1 MPSWTSTPNGTMT
14 ATVLTSPGAQPP
26 TTCFTHTTTY
36 PRPSLPSPDWVLVRV
51 RAAGLNRAELRGR
64 AGHAPFL
71 PEFNIFQ
78 SEYHADPP
86 AILGEEFVGEV
97 AEAGSASGFSAGEKV
112 AGFIY
117 GGGKAYDGAYA
128 QYTVVHKRRCFRLP
142 RETSLPW
149 EVLGAIPMSLWT
161 AYGSV
166 VLSGRLRERGSGATV
181 LVHGATSS
189 VGIFAILLAK
199 ERGATVI
206 ATTRQEGKLAR
217 LKEVGADHAV
227 LEEDIE
233 KEVLG
238 RFPRGMD
245 IVLELVGPDQI
256 TRSMGLL
263 ARYGTLVVT
272 GVLNLGWEATGFNPM
287 KIPSTRNLTRHVM
300 TNAGPGTEDDELD
313 LVEPVLAEAVRNIE
327 SGKWPK
333 EYIIDRTFELRE
345 AGAAHTYMEDNKAK
359 GKVVM
364 TIP

>member
-1 MPSWTSTPNGTMT
+1 MT
-14 ATVLTSPGAQPP
+14 AAVLTSPGAHPP
-26 TTCFTHTTTY
+26 TSCFTHDPLY
-36 PRPSLPSPDWVLVRV
+36 PRPSLPSPDWILVRV
-51 RAAGLNRAELRGR
+51 HAAGLNRAELRGR
-64 AGHAPFL
+64 AGHTPFL

-97 AEAGSASGFSAGEKV
+97 AEAGATTGFEPGEKV

-128 QYTVVHKRRCFRLP
+128 QYTVVHRRRCFRLP
-142 RETSLPW
+142 RETGLGW
-149 EVLGAIPMSLWT
+149 EVLGAMPMSLWT

-166 VLSGRLRERGSGATV
+166 VLCGRLRERGEGATV

-199 ERGATVI
+199 ERGATVV

-217 LKEVGADHAV
+217 LKEVGADYAV

-238 RFPRGMD
+238 RFPRGVD

-256 TRSMGLL
+256 QRGMGLL

-272 GVLNLGWEATGFNPM
+272 GILNLEWEATGFNPM
-287 KIPSTRNLTRHVM
+287 KIPATRCLTKHAM

-313 LVEPVLAEAVRNIE
+313 LVEPVLAEAIRNVE